1 MRMEILANPG
11 QQPEVARQ
19 LGFPLLRPQR
29 VQEAKR
35 LMYHHLYLESIS
47 EQDE

>member
-1 MRMEILANPG
+1 MEIPANPG
-11 QQPEVARQ
+11 QQPEVAQQ
-19 LGFPLLRPQR
+19 LGFPLLRLQR
-29 VQEAKR
+29 VQVVKR